1 MKWNQRKELK
11 RTSNATFWLALQ
23 LHSTLN
29 FLVPW
34 KLKTC
39 HTFEELPEEFEL
51 NQKQAFMAF
60 LLTFSRLLFSSK
72 RQRYFERDLWSIS
85 MVAPAEEGNDFGIKW
100 KICQISVIQDPVG
113 PTTLIKIKDQ
123 FKSIIQMWVPIC
135 KMLQTRQKT
144 NLSWDQQPQELEARL
159 RLPKQTKL
167 LWPQIRDQVHLQ
179 VCHQLHHLLI

>member
-39 HTFEELPEEFEL
+39 HTFGKLPEEFEL

-72 RQRYFERDLWSIS
+72 LNVILNGICDQFLWLHQLR
-85 MVAPAEEGNDFGIKW
+85 GNDFGIKW

-167 LWPQIRDQVHLQ
+167 LWPQIQGQVHPQ